1 LHKMVD
7 YNKYFAAF
15 DGVQDGI
22 AKTWASF
29 IYAMSMLLMFV
40 SKPIDI
46 VLNAIAEVQ
55 GGAEIGG
62 IAIVDLSWVFKLVF
76 SVFGFLFVFS
86 TDSTDTVITQ
96 SGPENFGLHVLL
108 ARATIFFSSLMA
120 AFIGVSDILV
130 KVSTRVPGLDIG
142 LPSFG
147 GVFSEYTSAFI
158 HGATSLTIISAA
170 FLWEED
176 LSLPAQFANATTPD
190 PAKQNNT
197 SIAYLTLIL
206 ISAYVLK
213 LWQELRH
220 GAQQAAVR
228 ETSDTIGAERDLA
241 AMYKFKHARGPAITI
256 SVALLMY
263 MLSNLPVDTFWY
275 DDLWGTP
282 AYVLLVA
289 YIVAVAF
296 ERIAVSKGQ
305 EWVYG
310 GSHGIVVV
318 GGIVQVL
325 LFFTGTLVGT
335 HMTQDSIVFA
345 LGIVV
350 LDAMRVGYGQATP
363 ESPSAMSNDKAALL
377 YRLFQGL
384 FGILAFTLI
393 TVTPHESVDVFN
405 STTGALIESNVKTQA
420 VAAPVLYGIGLASA
434 LVKVMSLLFLTK
446 TLFKDGTENYYREI
460 ASTGLLFC
468 SAYLWMHPLDP
479 TLRPGWAYLF
489 FVLAVMARFA
499 DSFTHHVLARGVEL
513 KSYVSWYIDD
523 TMTPAAVDMPTSDNP
538 RVWLTLAALVSA
550 LWFSATVMNDDWDN
564 IRIHNYTIMNT
575 TTNVTTPVAAPV
587 NKEQSSG
594 MITAVFF
601 ISLHVAVV
609 VLGLLSEAMPAL
621 EVGAL
626 SRSKFIRTAVST
638 VVISSLSV
646 SAGALTIGESA
657 LLSSDSSE
665 ARLVLA
671 LVSYIVADTVG
682 RELV

>member
-1 LHKMVD
+1 
-7 YNKYFAAF
+7 
-15 DGVQDGI
+15 
-22 AKTWASF
+22 
-29 IYAMSMLLMFV
+29 
-40 SKPIDI
+40 
-46 VLNAIAEVQ
+46 
-55 GGAEIGG
+55 
-62 IAIVDLSWVFKLVF
+62 
-76 SVFGFLFVFS
+76 
-86 TDSTDTVITQ
+86 
-96 SGPENFGLHVLL
+96 
-108 ARATIFFSSLMA
+108 MA

-130 KVSTRVPGLDIG
+130 KVSSRMPGLDIG
-142 LPSFG
+142 LPTFEG
-147 GVFSEYTSAFI
+147 AFSEYTAAFI

-176 LSLPAQFANATTPD
+176 MSLPEQFANATTPD
-190 PAKQNNT
+190 PEKRNST

-220 GAQQAAVR
+220 GAQQKVVK
-228 ETSDTIGAERDLA
+228 ETTDTIGGERELSS
-241 AMYKFKHARGPAITI
+241 MYKFKHARGPAITI
-256 SVALLMY
+256 SVALLMF
-263 MLSNLPVDTFWY
+263 MLSNLPPNTFWY

-282 AYVLLVA
+282 AYVLLIA
-289 YIVAVAF
+289 YMVAVAF
-296 ERIAVSKGQ
+296 ERIAVSRGQ

-318 GGIVQVL
+318 GGIIQVL
-325 LFFTGTLVGT
+325 LFFTGTLVGS
-335 HMTQDSIVFA
+335 HMTQDSVVFA
-345 LGIVV
+345 LGVVV

-363 ESPSAMSNDKAALL
+363 DSPSAMSSDKAALL

-384 FGILAFTLI
+384 FGILAFVLI
-393 TVTPHESVDVFN
+393 TVTPNESVTVYN
-405 STTGALIESNVKTQA
+405 STTNAVIATNVETQA

-434 LVKVMSLLFLTK
+434 LVKVMSLLFLGK

-468 SAYLWMHPLDP
+468 SAYLWQHPLDP
-479 TLRPGWAYLF
+479 TMRPGWAYLF
-489 FVLAVMARFA
+489 FVLAILSRFT
-499 DSFTHHVLARGVEL
+499 DSFTHHVLSDGFDL
-513 KSYVSWYIDD
+513 KSYVTWYNKAGSTLD
-523 TMTPAAVDMPTSDNP
+523 TAAVNSPTSDNP

-550 LWFSATVMNDDWDN
+550 LWFSGTVMNDDWDD
-564 IRIHNYTIMNT
+564 IRIHNYTLVNT

-609 VLGLLSEAMPAL
+609 LFGLLSEAMPVF
-621 EVGAL
+621 EIGAL
-626 SRSKFIRTAVST
+626 SRSKFVRTAVAT

-646 SAGALTIGESA
+646 SAGALTIGEAA

-671 LVSYIVADTVG
+671 LVSYVVADTVG

>member
-1 LHKMVD
+1 MVD
-7 YNKYFAAF
+7 YNKYFSAF
-15 DGVQDGI
+15 DGIQDSI
-22 AKTWASF
+22 ARTWAGL
-29 IYAMSMLLMFV
+29 IYAVSMILIFI
-40 SKPIDI
+40 SRPIDM

-55 GGAEIGG
+55 KGAEIGG
-62 IAIVDLSWVFKLVF
+62 VALMDLSWVFKIVF

-86 TDSTDTVITQ
+86 TDSTDTVIDQ
-96 SGPENFGLHVLL
+96 PFGLHVLL

-130 KVSTRVPGLDIG
+130 KVSSRMPGLDIG

-147 GVFSEYTSAFI
+147 GQFSEYTAAFV
-158 HGATSLTIISAA
+158 HGATSLTIIASS
-170 FLWEED
+170 FLWEEELGLAKQ
-176 LSLPAQFANATTPD
+176 LSNATTTD
-190 PAKQNNT
+190 PAKRNDT
-197 SIAYLTLIL
+197 SVAYLTLIL
-206 ISAYVLK
+206 VAAYVLK
-213 LWQELRH
+213 LWQELMH
-220 GAQQAAVR
+220 GSQQQAVK
-228 ETSDTIGAERDLA
+228 ETTDTIGAERDLA
-241 AMYKFKHARGPAITI
+241 DMYKFKHARGPAITI

-263 MLSNLPVDTFWY
+263 MLSNLPTDTHWY

-296 ERIAVSKGQ
+296 ERVAVAKGQ

-310 GSHGIVVV
+310 GSHGIVLI

-325 LFFTGTLVGT
+325 LFFTGTLVGN
-335 HMTQDSIVFA
+335 HMTQSSIVFA
-345 LGIVV
+345 LGVVV

-363 ESPSAMSNDKAALL
+363 NSPSAMSTDKSALL

-384 FGILAFTLI
+384 FGILAFTLL
-393 TVTPHESVDVFN
+393 TVTPKEQVDIVN
-405 STTGALIESNVKTQA
+405 ATTGAIIETQTTQA
-420 VAAPVLYGIGLASA
+420 VNAPVLFGLGLASA
-434 LVKVMSLLFLTK
+434 LVKVLSLLFLTK
-446 TLFKDGTENYYREI
+446 TLFRNGTENYYREI

-468 SAYLWMHPLDP
+468 SAYLWEHPLDEN
-479 TLRPGWAYLF
+479 LRPGWAILF
-489 FVLAVMARFA
+489 FVLAIMSRFA
-499 DSFTHHVLARGVEL
+499 DSFIHHILAQGVDL
-513 KSYVSWYIDD
+513 KSYVTWYV
-523 TMTPAAVDMPTSDNP
+523 MPARGDAVDSPTSDNP

-564 IRIHNYTIMNT
+564 IRLDNYTDASNNT
-575 TTNVTTPVAAPV
+575 VDAPL
-587 NKEQSSG
+587 NEQQSSG

-621 EVGAL
+621 EMGAL
-626 SRSKFIRTAVST
+626 SRSKLIRCAVST

-646 SAGALTIGESA
+646 SAGALTIGEAA

>member
-1 LHKMVD
+1 MIGLHKMVD
-7 YNKYFAAF
+7 YNKYFSAF
-15 DGVQDGI
+15 DGIQDSI
-22 AKTWASF
+22 ARTWAGL
-29 IYAMSMLLMFV
+29 IYAMSMLLIFI
-40 SKPIDI
+40 SRPIDLL
-46 VLNAIAEVQ
+46 LNAIAEVQ
-55 GGAEIGG
+55 KGAEIGG
-62 IAIVDLSWVFKLVF
+62 VALMDLSWVFKLVF
-76 SVFGFLFVFS
+76 SIFGFLFVFS
-86 TDSTDTVITQ
+86 TDSTDTVIDQ
-96 SGPENFGLHVLL
+96 PFGLHVLL

-130 KVSTRVPGLDIG
+130 KVSSRMPGLDIG

-147 GVFSEYTSAFI
+147 GQFSEYTAAFI
-158 HGATSLTIISAA
+158 HGATSLTIIASS
-170 FLWEED
+170 FLWEEELGLAKQ
-176 LSLPAQFANATTPD
+176 LSNATATD
-190 PAKQNNT
+190 PAKRNDT
-197 SIAYLTLIL
+197 SVAYLTLIL
-206 ISAYVLK
+206 VAAYVLK
-213 LWQELRH
+213 LWQELKH
-220 GAQQAAVR
+220 GSQQQAVK
-228 ETSDTIGAERDLA
+228 ETTDTIGAERDLE

-263 MLSNLPVDTFWY
+263 MLSNLPETTHWY

-310 GSHGIVVV
+310 GSHGIVVI

-325 LFFTGTLVGT
+325 LFFTGTLVGN
-335 HMTQDSIVFA
+335 HMTQSSIVFA
-345 LGIVV
+345 LGVVV

-363 ESPSAMSNDKAALL
+363 DSPSVMSTDKAALL

-384 FGILAFTLI
+384 FGILAFTLL
-393 TVTPHESVDVFN
+393 TVTPKEQVDILN
-405 STTGALIESNVKTQA
+405 ATTGALIETQTTQA
-420 VAAPVLYGIGLASA
+420 VAAPVLFGIGLASA
-434 LVKVMSLLFLTK
+434 LVKVLSLLFLTK
-446 TLFKDGTENYYREI
+446 TLFKNGTENYYREI

-468 SAYLWMHPLDP
+468 SAYLWEHPLDA
-479 TLRPGWAYLF
+479 TLRPGWAILF
-489 FVLAVMARFA
+489 FVLAIMARFA
-499 DSFTHHVLARGVEL
+499 DSFVHHILSNGIDL
-513 KSYVSWYIDD
+513 KGYVSWYLKD
-523 TMTPAAVDMPTSDNP
+523 TMAPAAVDMPTSDNP

-564 IRIHNYTIMNT
+564 IRLDNYTDASNNT
-575 TTNVTTPVAAPV
+575 VDAPL
-587 NKEQSSG
+587 NEEQSSG

-609 VLGLLSEAMPAL
+609 VVGLLSEAMPVL

-626 SRSKFIRTAVST
+626 SRSKFIRCAVST

-646 SAGALTIGESA
+646 SAGALTIGETA